1 MRITN
6 NDNEPDPCTRD
17 TTLATLVIHQQTPTT
32 IIKSCVLLSS
42 NCVGMEGKRQPL
54 VNICLQP

>member
-17 TTLATLVIHQQTPTT
+17 KTLANQIHQQTPTT
-32 IIKSCVLLSS
+32 IIKSCVLLSA

-54 VNICLQP
+54 VNICLHP